1 MEIDLRKIAILLSV
15 AIAIASAQ
23 CIAACG
29 ILPCNESAE
38 QHQSAPVEDCHHR
51 KAPPSDKDHGN
62 TTCGHQ
68 VFVSDVGPQASPMV
82 LHLAVVA
89 IIAVNVMEPLPQS
102 PLFVDAASD
111 SSPPPPSDLAFRTI
125 LRV

>member
-1 MEIDLRKIAILLSV
+1 MRKLAILLSV

-29 ILPCNESAE
+29 ILPCNESSE

-68 VFVSDVGPQASPMV
+68 VFVSDVGPQASPMA

-102 PLFVDAASD
+102 PLFVDEAAD
-111 SSPPPPSDLAFRTI
+111 RSPPPPSDLAFRTI

>member
-1 MEIDLRKIAILLSV
+1 MRKIAILLSV
-15 AIAIASAQ
+15 AIVMASAQ

-29 ILPCNESAE
+29 ILPCTESSE

-51 KAPPSDKDHGN
+51 KSPPSDKDHGQ

-68 VFVSDVGPQASPMV
+68 VFVSDVVPQASPV
-82 LHLAVVA
+82 ALHLAVVA
-89 IIAVNVMEPLPQS
+89 IVALNVMVPLPQS
-102 PLFVDAASD
+102 LLFVDSASA

>member
-1 MEIDLRKIAILLSV
+1 MEIDLRKLAILLSV
-15 AIAIASAQ
+15 AIAIANAQ

-29 ILPCNESAE
+29 ILPCNESSA

-68 VFVSDVGPQASPMV
+68 VFVSDVGPQVSPMA
-82 LHLAVVA
+82 LHLEVVA
-89 IIAVNVMEPLPQS
+89 IIAVNVMDPLPQS
-102 PLFVDAASD
+102 PLFVDTASD
-111 SSPPPPSDLAFRTI
+111 GSPPPPSDLAFRTI